1 MQNRTLPFLCFSFIT
16 LCLAHADET
25 ETQSAPTSA
34 KPSTLNILFVGN
46 SYTARHNLATVVK
59 QLAEAGDPNL
69 TFNPT
74 QVIYGGRTLK
84 DHWRLGTQHIVNQ
97 HQVTA
102 EDVQATIDS
111 LQAAIKENAKDKYA
125 PRGLQRMKTLLK
137 EIQSDQ
143 VDRTQWDWVVLQSYR
158 DDLKGDDSLY
168 MQYAPRFVKLAK
180 SQGAKVLLYE
190 TTPTT
195 QNQFPMAQYP
205 DAAPV
210 IEKSKSIARL
220 AKRLDVHVA
229 PMSYVAQQCQ
239 YGDDQMPL
247 RFINDAHLNQN
258 MAYLTACTIYAAMFD
273 RSPEGLDVNSVTDIR
288 YWKDDR
294 STKKDRDEKPITKV
308 FSGKEQ
314 NFLQTTAW
322 KAFQDFKTK
331 F

>member
-1 MQNRTLPFLCFSFIT
+1 MQKQILPILCFILFAS
-16 LCLAHADET
+16 CQGHADET
-25 ETQSAPTSA
+25 NHQSSPATA
-34 KPSTLNILFVGN
+34 KQRTMNVLFVGN
-46 SYTARHNLATVVK
+46 SYTARHNLTNVVK
-59 QLAEAGDPNL
+59 QLAEAGDPHLN
-69 TFNPT
+69 FNPT

-84 DHWRLGTQHIVNQ
+84 DHWRLGTQHVVNQ
-97 HQVTA
+97 HEVTA
-102 EDVQATIDS
+102 KDVQATIDN
-111 LQAAIKENAKDKYA
+111 LQTVVDGNSKDKYA
-125 PRGLQRMKTLLK
+125 PRGLQRMKALLK
-137 EIQSDQ
+137 EIESEQ

-168 MQYAPRFVKLAK
+168 MQYAPRFAK
-180 SQGAKVLLYE
+180 IAKGQGAKVLLYE

-220 AKRLDVHVA
+220 AKRLGVHVA

-273 RSPEGLDVNSVTDIR
+273 RSPEGLDVTSVTDIR
-288 YWKDDR
+288 FWKNDPT
-294 STKKDRDEKPITKV
+294 TKKDRDEKPITKV
-308 FSGKEQ
+308 FSDKQ
-314 NFLQTTAW
+314 RNFLQTTAW
-322 KAFQDFKTK
+322 TALQGFKK
-331 F
+331 SF